1 MHAEQEAD
9 QILLDYDENYEEK
22 EEAKGSVTAKPAICY
37 DGVHT
42 TCFKDFLLKP

>member
-22 EEAKGSVTAKPAICY
+22 EEAKAERIVGRILRKITFC
-37 DGVHT
+37 
-42 TCFKDFLLKP
+42 L